1 MSKQGLI
8 YEIVCNLTGE
18 RYIGSTFH
26 PTVAKRI
33 VEHRSKT
40 KTNANRCYSKII
52 IERGDYKY
60 GLLETIFVNS
70 RDELR
75 MCERKW
81 YDILECINKFK
92 PFITKEETIQYKK
105 QYQEQYTQD
114 HKKEISQNQ
123 KQYREVHKEDISQYQ
138 KQYCKVHKEDITQQR
153 KPYLQQYYIDHK
165 EEYIKRQKDR
175 RDAAKALKQDE
186 DQTNNIKV

>member
-8 YEIVCNLTGE
+8 YEIVCNITGE

-33 VEHRSKT
+33 VEHRKIY
-40 KTNANRCYSKII
+40 NMCCSKII

-81 YDILECINKFK
+81 YDTLECINIHR
-92 PFITKEETIQYKK
+92 PYISKEELIQLKRDNTK
-105 QYQEQYTQD
+105 QYRETY
-114 HKKEISQNQ
+114 KEEQ
-123 KQYREVHKEDISQYQ
+123 KQYREDHKEESYQRQ
-138 KQYCKVHKEDITQQR
+138 KQYCEN
-153 KPYLQQYYIDHK
+153 HK
-165 EEYIKRQKDR
+165 EELYQRQK
-175 RDAAKALKQDE
+175 
-186 DQTNNIKV
+186 

>member
-8 YEIVCNLTGE
+8 YEIVCNLTSE

-26 PTVAKRI
+26 PTVAKRM

-40 KTNANRCYSKII
+40 KTNTNRCYSKTI

-81 YDILECINKFK
+81 YDDLECINKSK
-92 PFITKEETIQYKK
+92 PFIVKEEITQYKK
-105 QYQEQYTQD
+105 QYQKQYSCD
-114 HKKEISQNQ
+114 HKEDISQYKKQYQKDHKEEITQYQ
-123 KQYREVHKEDISQYQ
+123 KQYREVHKEDI
-138 KQYCKVHKEDITQQR
+138 TQQR
-153 KPYLQQYYIDHK
+153 KLYLQQYYIDHK
-165 EEYIKRQKDR
+165 AEYIKRQKDR
-175 RDAAKALKQDE
+175 QDAVKALK
-186 DQTNNIKV
+186 